1 MLIIIP
7 TLYSHCLIFFT
18 SHYLAVM
25 SVDSGENRKEE
36 TSTCE
41 SDCNSPPSFDSTR
54 ERFFLVD
61 SEHQQGIAIVDED
74 TLVYGKDDRDHPKG
88 MRIVASK
95 SEKRFIAVY
104 SIEDDGTESS
114 VQFDQ
119 DTATILNLN
128 DEGERWEGPI
138 LDGMPFGWGKRFDE
152 DGALMYEG
160 FSVNDTYCLY
170 GREYYTDM
178 GTVRYEGNWCDGM
191 RCGRGMLF
199 DKRGQKV
206 YEGEW
211 VNDTNAIERELIVTE
226 VALFPPFT
234 SLLESLTVGENC
246 CNANESLLLN
256 DLPRLKVV
264 RIGNNSFGAENQEL
278 LFSCVNCPELVSI
291 TLGDTVMKGFTRIMI
306 QGSVW

>member
-114 VQFDQ
+114 V
-119 DTATILNLN
+119 
-128 DEGERWEGPI
+128 
-138 LDGMPFGWGKRFDE
+138 
-152 DGALMYEG
+152 
-160 FSVNDTYCLY
+160 
-170 GREYYTDM
+170 
-178 GTVRYEGNWCDGM
+178 
-191 RCGRGMLF
+191 
-199 DKRGQKV
+199 
-206 YEGEW
+206 
-211 VNDTNAIERELIVTE
+211 
-226 VALFPPFT
+226 
-234 SLLESLTVGENC
+234 
-246 CNANESLLLN
+246 
-256 DLPRLKVV
+256 
-264 RIGNNSFGAENQEL
+264 
-278 LFSCVNCPELVSI
+278 
-291 TLGDTVMKGFTRIMI
+291 
-306 QGSVW
+306 

>member
-1 MLIIIP
+1 M
-7 TLYSHCLIFFT
+7 
-18 SHYLAVM
+18 M
-25 SVDSGENRKEE
+25 SADSGEDRKEE
-36 TSTCE
+36 ASTCE
-41 SDCNSPPSFDSTR
+41 SDCNSPPSYDSTR
-54 ERFFLVD
+54 DRFYQVD
-61 SEHQQGIAIVDED
+61 SEHHQGIAIVDED
-74 TLVYGKDDRDHPKG
+74 TLVYGKDDCYDLKG
-88 MRIVASK
+88 VRIVASK
-95 SEKRFIAVY
+95 GSKRFTAVY
-104 SIEDDGTESS
+104 RIDDDGTEFRVS
-114 VQFDQ
+114 FDQ

-138 LDGMPFGWGKRFDE
+138 LGRMPFGWGKRFDE

-160 FSVNDTYCLY
+160 FSVNDKYCLY

-178 GTVRYEGNWCDGM
+178 ATLRYEGNWCDGM
-191 RCGRGMLF
+191 RCGRGVLF

-211 VNDTNAIERELIVTE
+211 VNDTNAIEKELVVKE
-226 VALFPPFT
+226 VALLPPFT

-264 RIGNNSFGAENQEL
+264 SIENNSFGAENQEL

-291 TLGDTVMKGFTRIMI
+291 TLGNTVMKGFTRIMI
-306 QGSVW
+306 QGSVWRIE